1 MKLAKELMLSRERTT
16 MGLVDMTLTLLVI
29 IGLALNAWGIVMNG
43 AVVEANNGVMP
54 VIVEIPGII
63 TTNTGTPR
71 EFVDDG
77 KLLLLADRVRIDFP
91 DWEGKIPHGAAGSAI
106 RWWGKWLDYPFEG
119 GVNIVSVG
127 DLSRWTGTIL
137 FLLGNALLIPLVLR
151 RLSTGDLPRVFK
163 K

>member
-1 MKLAKELMLSRERTT
+1 MKLSTELKLRRERSTW
-16 MGLVDMTLTLLVI
+16 GFVDTALTLLVV

-43 AVVEANNGVMP
+43 VVIEANNGVMP

-63 TTNTGTPR
+63 ITNTGTPR

-91 DWEGKIPHGAAGSAI
+91 DWEDKIPHGAAGSTI
-106 RWWGKWLDYPFEG
+106 RWWGKWLAYPFEG
-119 GVNIVSVG
+119 GVNIVSIG

-163 K
+163 R